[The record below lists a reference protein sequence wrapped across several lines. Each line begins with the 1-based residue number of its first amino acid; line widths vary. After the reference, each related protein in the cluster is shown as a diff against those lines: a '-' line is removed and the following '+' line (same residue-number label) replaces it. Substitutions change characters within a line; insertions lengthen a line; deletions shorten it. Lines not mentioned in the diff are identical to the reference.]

1 MSNSKRIY
9 VAAAILA
16 LALVGLAL
24 HFNTGPTGRATAN
37 YRIGVLIPETGNL
50 AFIGKPM
57 RNALVLAE
65 EEFRKRQA
73 GAALDLQLVFADSQG
88 NPRDAVTQFNRLAD
102 VEKINALI
110 TTLSGVIGAVNPL
123 ARDRDV
129 LFVGLTPD
137 PTFLNTN
144 PNGLRVL
151 FSFDKEGNQIADI
164 AKQRAWKKLLILHS
178 TDAATTYEVSKVLI
192 PRLNADG
199 SSATVDTFTVGQ
211 RDFQTL
217 CAKHAA
223 GPWDA
228 VIYHGFGSEIP
239 FVAEACGIH
248 EAIRRAP
255 KIGPLSTLDIKP
267 ELRKSVVG
275 LQFFAPAF
283 MAKGGGDYESFA
295 KRYTERF
302 PGQTFTYSAVYAY
315 DAYQLIANAVA
326 SQGSATAAQ
335 VKALLAKPTKALT
348 QTYSFNEA
356 GDFHP
361 DTALMEIASDGS
373 FKPVP

>member
-1 MSNSKRIY
+1 MSNKNQVFIAS
-9 VAAAILA
+9 AILA
-16 LALVGLAL
+16 LLLAGTVL
-24 HFNTGPTGRATAN
+24 YFKEGMTGRASTS

-57 RNALVLAE
+57 RNALLLAD
-65 EEFRKRQA
+65 EEFRKMQA
-73 GAALDLQLVFADSQG
+73 GAGPDLQLVFANSQG

-137 PTFLNTN
+137 PSFLSANS
-144 PNGLRVL
+144 NGLRVL

-164 AKQRAWKKLLILHS
+164 AKQRDWKKLLILHS
-178 TDAATTYEVSKVLI
+178 TDAATTYEVSKVLV
-192 PRLNADG
+192 PRLNAYG
-199 SSATVDTFTVGQ
+199 SSTTVDTFTVGQ

-217 CAKHAA
+217 CAKHANS
-223 GPWDA
+223 PWDA

-239 FVAEACGIH
+239 FLAEACGIH
-248 EAIRRAP
+248 ETIRRAP

-295 KRYTERF
+295 KRYAERF

-315 DAYQLIANAVA
+315 DAYQLIANTVA
-326 SQGSATAAQ
+326 SGGPATAAEI
-335 VKALLAKPTKALT
+335 KAKLAKPTKALT
-348 QTYSFNEA
+348 QTYSFNA
-356 GDFHP
+356 TGDFHP
-361 DTALMEIASDGS
+361 DTALMEITSDGS